1 MMRWIVRLVLIVI
14 VLGLL
19 GLGALFLI
27 PAERVAAV
35 ATRQFEAATG
45 RALSV
50 EGDLRPTLWPVIG
63 ISTGAVSIANAPW
76 SEAGPMIAADG
87 LVVGVEALPLLSGEI
102 AVRELRIDKPRI
114 LLERRADGTAN
125 WEFAGSGG
133 DAAVAPDAGA
143 GGGGAA
149 PKIAMESAVISGG
162 LIRYVDHASGQET
175 VLSDADLT
183 LGLPDLAGRVTLEG
197 RARFNGAP
205 VTLSVVLDGVEQMLA
220 GSVRPVELRL
230 ETGRNTVAFSGRA
243 GSEPVAAEGRLDA
256 DLQDLAG
263 LLALAGQPPADLP
276 PGLGRERI
284 ALSGDVTLAG
294 AERVFLRGGTLR
306 LDQNTIRADADVTL
320 SGARPRLVAQI
331 SADTLDLSG
340 LAGGGGGTESGGG
353 STGWPKEA
361 IDVSGLSAADAEV
374 ALTAQAV
381 RFGDFALGAT
391 DIVARLEGGR
401 LATEIRRLSAF
412 EGGLTG
418 EVVVNGRSGLSVG
431 GDLAATGMQLQPM
444 LAALADYDRLLGPLE
459 ARVKFLGSGPSV
471 DAIMRSLSG
480 EGRVDIGQGELQ
492 GLDIGGML
500 RNLDTGY
507 RGAGAKTIFRAITG
521 SYTIAGG
528 VLTNEDLNF
537 DAPLVPA
544 TGKGR
549 VDIGNQT
556 LKYRITPAALGR
568 SEETGITG
576 GVRVPVL
583 IEGPWADPSFRP
595 DVEKMLEGEI
605 DKRREEVEQKARDA
619 VQGEIGKRLGVEAV
633 EGEKVEDT
641 LKRGIEEKA
650 TDALKGFLGGGNK
663 KQN

>member
-1 MMRWIVRLVLIVI
+1 MRWIVRLVLMVA

-35 ATRQFEAATG
+35 AARQFEAATG

-50 EGDLRPTLWPVIG
+50 EGDLRPTLWPVVG

-76 SEAGPMIAADG
+76 SEAGPMIAAER

-102 AVRELRIDKPRI
+102 AVRELRIERPRI
-114 LLERRADGTAN
+114 LLERHADGSAN
-125 WEFAGSGG
+125 WEIAGS
-133 DAAVAPDAGA
+133 A
-143 GGGGAA
+143 GGGGDVADEDGGSL
-149 PKIAMESAVISGG
+149 PKLAVESASITGG

-183 LGLPDLAGRVTLEG
+183 LGLPGLAGRARIEG
-197 RARFNGAP
+197 SARFNGAP
-205 VTLSVVLDGVEQMLA
+205 ITLAVMLDGVEQMLA
-220 GSVRPVELRL
+220 GTVRPVELRL
-230 ETGRNTVAFSGRA
+230 ETGGNTVAFVGRA
-243 GSEPVAAEGRLDA
+243 SADPVAAEGRLEA
-256 DLQDLAG
+256 DLTDLAS
-263 LLALAGQPPADLP
+263 LLALAGQPPAELP

-284 ALSGDVTLAG
+284 ALSGDVTLSG
-294 AERVFLRGGTLR
+294 AERVFLRGGMLR
-306 LDQNTIRADADVTL
+306 LDGNTIRVDADVAL
-320 SGARPRLVAQI
+320 AGERPRLVAQLA
-331 SADTLDLSG
+331 ADTLDLSG
-340 LAGGGGGTESGGG
+340 LAGGDSGGAGGG
-353 STGWPKEA
+353 SAGWPAEA

-374 ALTAQAV
+374 ALSAQAV

-401 LATEIRRLSAF
+401 LATEIRRLAAF
-412 EGGLTG
+412 EGTLSG

-431 GDLAATGMQLQPM
+431 GDLAAAGMQLQPM
-444 LAALADYDRLLGPLE
+444 LTALADYDRLLGPLE

-471 DAIMRSLSG
+471 DAIMKSLSG

-492 GLDIGGML
+492 GLDIAGML

-507 RGAGAKTIFRAITG
+507 RGPGAKTIFRAITG

-549 VDIGNQT
+549 VDVGNQT
-556 LKYRITPAALGR
+556 LKYRVTPAALGR
-568 SEETGITG
+568 REEAGVTG

-583 IEGPWADPSFRP
+583 IEGPWANLSIRP

-605 DKRREEVEQKARDA
+605 DKRRDEVEGK
-619 VQGEIGKRLGVEAV
+619 VQEEIGKRLGIEAV

-650 TDALKGFLGGGNK
+650 TDALKGLLGGK